1 MFGIT
6 RLTPEEKAEHSRKK
20 RCVELEKLLLE
31 QMSLRAESRLRSNEL
46 RDELES
52 LQESADV

>member
-6 RLTPEEKAEHSRKK
+6 RLTLEEKAEHSRKK
-20 RCVELEKLLLE
+20 RCAELEQLLRE
-31 QMSLRAESRLRSNEL
+31 QMALRAESLLRSDEL

>member
-20 RCVELEKLLLE
+20 RCVELEKLLRE
-31 QMSLRAESRLRSNEL
+31 QMSLRAESLLRSNEL